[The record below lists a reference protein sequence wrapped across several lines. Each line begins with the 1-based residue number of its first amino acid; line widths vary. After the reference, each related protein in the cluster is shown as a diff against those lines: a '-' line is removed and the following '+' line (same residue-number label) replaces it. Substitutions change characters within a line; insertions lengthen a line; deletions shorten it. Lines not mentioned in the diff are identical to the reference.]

1 MDDVHGRQSDQEI
14 SSDLFEERLRHA
26 LEPFLR
32 LAGAAQVVRLSGRFL
47 MKKIFLLFVSSC
59 WFAFAAWTTTLS
71 AQDAKPAQD
80 SQSKPAAATEQD
92 SKRYSGMYT
101 FLKEG
106 EFVQVTIEDAGH
118 VSGFISRFGDGE
130 SDKGAFL
137 DQFFKNGKLDGD
149 QLIFSTELVHGV
161 SFDFKGKFER
171 GDGKNPGD
179 DSYFVLKGTL
189 TENESDAS
197 KKVTSHARDVVF
209 KLFPEDA
216 APSAAARK

>member
-1 MDDVHGRQSDQEI
+1 
-14 SSDLFEERLRHA
+14 
-26 LEPFLR
+26 
-32 LAGAAQVVRLSGRFL
+32 
-47 MKKIFLLFVSSC
+47 MKKIFLLFLSSC
-59 WFAFAAWTTTLS
+59 WFAFAAGNLALS
-71 AQDAKPAQD
+71 AQDSKPAGE
-80 SQSKPAAATEQD
+80 SQSKPAAAADQD

-106 EFVQVTIEDAGH
+106 EFVQVTVEDAGH

-149 QLIFSTELVHGV
+149 QLSFSTELVHGV

-171 GDGKNPGD
+171 GDGKNPGE
-179 DSYFVLKGTL
+179 DSYYVLKGTL
-189 TENESDAS
+189 TENVSDAS
-197 KKVTSHARDVVF
+197 KKVTSQSRDVVF

-216 APSAAARK
+216 APSAAVRK